1 MLFQRKRNLSKKIST
16 SINKQD
22 SDSIKIEKF
31 RELLSKTDPEKTDNY
46 EEKQKS
52 IKLLESI
59 SNQTKLA
66 KKEYDKTL
74 AELMPIKWELVEKKS
89 EIEKLRSEYS
99 IILAQLNRAKSDLG
113 SINSNCDEPKINVIS
128 SWSENDR

>member
-1 MLFQRKRNLSKKIST
+1 MLFQRKRNLSEKISV

-22 SDSIKIEKF
+22 SASIKIEKF
-31 RELLSKTDPEKTDNY
+31 RDLLSRPDPEKTDYY

-66 KKEYDKTL
+66 KEEYSKTV
-74 AELMPIKWELVEKKS
+74 AELMPVKWELVEKKS
-89 EIEKLRSEYS
+89 EIEKLRSEYNV
-99 IILAQLNRAKSDLG
+99 ILAQLNRAKSELG
-113 SINSNCDEPKINVIS
+113 SINSNCDEPKIKVIS
-128 SWSENDR
+128 SWSENDG

>member
-1 MLFQRKRNLSKKIST
+1 MLFQRNRNLSKKISM

-22 SDSIKIEKF
+22 TDSIKIEKF
-31 RELLSKTDPEKTDNY
+31 RELLSKTDPEKIDYY

-66 KKEYDKTL
+66 KEEYSKTV

-89 EIEKLRSEYS
+89 EIEKLRSEYNV
-99 IILAQLNRAKSDLG
+99 ILAQLDRAKSELD
-113 SINSNCDEPKINVIS
+113 SINSDSDKPKINVIS
-128 SWSENDR
+128 SWSENAR